1 MIQQAPVFIVLLP
14 LTAALFC
21 MLVSKFSKRL
31 GSLMVLAAIAGAFF
45 SALSVLCQTLAAGKP
60 VHYWMGGWAP
70 PLGIEFVLDPLNALL
85 AVIITF
91 VSILVFIYS
100 RPFFKNED
108 WLQVGGY
115 NTLFALLTV
124 GMCGMVITG
133 DVFNLYVYLEVM
145 SLAGYGLIAL
155 GGRKSMIAAFRYLLL
170 GTIGASLYL
179 IGVAYLYA
187 MTGTLNMADMA
198 ARVAPQLDSPLFAAA
213 VACFVIGFGI
223 KMALFPLHGWQPDS
237 YTYAHPAA
245 APLIAGVMSK
255 IPAYAIIR
263 FLFYLFG
270 TDNYVVASA
279 LNLIGVLGA
288 AGILLGSVMAL
299 AQYDMRRLLAYSSVA
314 QIGYIAVGLAL
325 GNVYGFIGA
334 VLHIISHAFMKSSLF
349 LVAGGLQ
356 YRFGETNIYR
366 LGGIGQKMKLSS
378 MTLVFA
384 AFSMVGLPPTAGFF
398 SKLYLLIG
406 SYESGQY
413 IYIAVLV
420 ISSLLNA
427 VYFTRILEQLMV
439 TKEGRLEDKETHEGA
454 CELPL
459 AMLVP
464 IVVAGIGVLAL
475 GIFSADIVEFVIKS
489 GLPEVL
495 LK

>member
-1 MIQQAPVFIVLLP
+1 
-14 LTAALFC
+14 
-21 MLVSKFSKRL
+21 
-31 GSLMVLAAIAGAFF
+31 
-45 SALSVLCQTLAAGKP
+45 
-60 VHYWMGGWAP
+60 
-70 PLGIEFVLDPLNALL
+70 
-85 AVIITF
+85 
-91 VSILVFIYS
+91 
-100 RPFFKNED
+100 
-108 WLQVGGY
+108 
-115 NTLFALLTV
+115 
-124 GMCGMVITG
+124 
-133 DVFNLYVYLEVM
+133 
-145 SLAGYGLIAL
+145 
-155 GGRKSMIAAFRYLLL
+155 
-170 GTIGASLYL
+170 
-179 IGVAYLYA
+179 
-187 MTGTLNMADMA
+187 
-198 ARVAPQLDSPLFAAA
+198 
-213 VACFVIGFGI
+213 
-223 KMALFPLHGWQPDS
+223 
-237 YTYAHPAA
+237 
-245 APLIAGVMSK
+245 MSK

-356 YRFGETNIYR
+356 YRFGETNI
-366 LGGIGQKMKLSS
+366 
-378 MTLVFA
+378 
-384 AFSMVGLPPTAGFF
+384 F

-459 AMLVP
+459 VMLVP

>member
-31 GSLMVLAAIAGAFF
+31 GSFMVLAAIAGAFF

-85 AVIITF
+85 AVVITF

-378 MTLVFA
+378 MTLVLA

>member
-85 AVIITF
+85 AVVITF

-245 APLIAGVMSK
+245 APFIAGVMSK

-378 MTLVFA
+378 MTLVLA

-427 VYFTRILEQLMV
+427 VYFTRILEQIMV

>member
-21 MLVSKFSKRL
+21 MLVSRFSKKL
-31 GSLMVLAAIAGAFF
+31 GSLMVLASIAGAFF
-45 SALSVLCQTLAAGKP
+45 SALAVLGETLAAGKP

-70 PLGIEFVLDPLNALL
+70 PLGIEFVLDPLNSLL
-85 AVIITF
+85 AVVITF

-100 RPFFKNED
+100 RPFFENED
-108 WLQVGGY
+108 WLHTGGY

-124 GMCGMVITG
+124 GMCGMVVTG

-198 ARVAPQLDSPLFAAA
+198 ARVAPQLDSPLFAGA

-245 APLIAGVMSK
+245 APFIAGVMSK

-270 TDNYVVASA
+270 TDNYVVESA

-299 AQYDMRRLLAYSSVA
+299 AQYDLRRLLAYSSVA

-366 LGGIGQKMKLSS
+366 LGGIGQKLKLSS
-378 MTLVFA
+378 LTLLLA
-384 AFSMVGLPPTAGFF
+384 AFSMIGLPPTAGFF
-398 SKLYLLIG
+398 SKWYLLVG

-413 IYIAVLV
+413 VYIAVLV

-427 VYFTRILEQLMV
+427 VYFTRILEQFMV
-439 TKEGRLEDKETHEGA
+439 TKEGRLEDKEPHKGA

-464 IVVAGIGVLAL
+464 IVVAGLGVLTL
-475 GIFSADIVEFVIKS
+475 GIFSADIVEYVIKA

>member
-85 AVIITF
+85 AVVITF

-245 APLIAGVMSK
+245 APFIAGVMSK

-378 MTLVFA
+378 MTLVLA

-459 AMLVP
+459 EMLVP

>member
-1 MIQQAPVFIVLLP
+1 M
-14 LTAALFC
+14 
-21 MLVSKFSKRL
+21 
-31 GSLMVLAAIAGAFF
+31 
-45 SALSVLCQTLAAGKP
+45 
-60 VHYWMGGWAP
+60 
-70 PLGIEFVLDPLNALL
+70 
-85 AVIITF
+85 
-91 VSILVFIYS
+91 
-100 RPFFKNED
+100 
-108 WLQVGGY
+108 
-115 NTLFALLTV
+115 
-124 GMCGMVITG
+124 
-133 DVFNLYVYLEVM
+133 
-145 SLAGYGLIAL
+145 
-155 GGRKSMIAAFRYLLL
+155 
-170 GTIGASLYL
+170 
-179 IGVAYLYA
+179 
-187 MTGTLNMADMA
+187 
-198 ARVAPQLDSPLFAAA
+198 
-213 VACFVIGFGI
+213 
-223 KMALFPLHGWQPDS
+223 
-237 YTYAHPAA
+237 
-245 APLIAGVMSK
+245 
-255 IPAYAIIR
+255 
-263 FLFYLFG
+263 
-270 TDNYVVASA
+270 
-279 LNLIGVLGA
+279 
-288 AGILLGSVMAL
+288 LGSVMAL

-378 MTLVFA
+378 MTLVLA